1 MQHMHMMPV
10 MPHDD
15 EDMDKRKTPSSWDP
29 HDDLLLRHLKET
41 LKLGWK
47 EIASHF
53 PNRTPNACQFRWRR
67 LISGTLR
74 TPQPLLTLIPLDQQQ
89 QQGQPQGQPGQMQQ
103 AQQMQPQMQQRPP
116 GSLQQGPPHGQMPP
130 QGHPQHP
137 QQQQAAP
144 HQHAPQQHAAP
155 PPHHL
160 PPQQYPYPYGYPMG
174 YGPQGGLQ
182 GVPRPPQQQPPQTQ
196 PHPQAQQ
203 HVTSQPQ
210 QAPLPQQSAP
220 QLHMPPHMQQQQQ
233 QPPAPTYRPT
243 LSPEVPQMQQPTVS
257 TPQEVVAPPA
267 PTSAGSASA
276 PMLQLPPLRSV
287 ASPPTSPLQPLS
299 NLPPKHAPWS
309 KEEDD
314 LLVSRKDLDVVEL
327 SVLLPNRLSQQI
339 RSRLSYLNSDP
350 TLCSPPLGT
359 VTLPPIIPATDV
371 AGVKVQEVPVSVS
384 DTYFPSS
391 FMRSKGSMSAGSSGM
406 GGIGG
411 VAALSAAASLA
422 AVAHSEGSPTAGHR
436 PAPSSVPA
444 FSPPSKRT
452 KLDIPPSTQP
462 KLQAKLITELEKSKS
477 PQTLGSLS
485 NLSSPLSS
493 TSSPGTGM
501 ISPAINLPTP
511 ITSGSNKPG
520 ASTLPNKR
528 LLGLGTPHYFPSP
541 RTSTPK
547 ATSGNCYFDK

>member
-1 MQHMHMMPV
+1 M
-10 MPHDD
+10 
-15 EDMDKRKTPSSWDP
+15 
-29 HDDLLLRHLKET
+29 
-41 LKLGWK
+41 
-47 EIASHF
+47 
-53 PNRTPNACQFRWRR
+53 
-67 LISGTLR
+67 
-74 TPQPLLTLIPLDQQQ
+74 
-89 QQGQPQGQPGQMQQ
+89 
-103 AQQMQPQMQQRPP
+103 
-116 GSLQQGPPHGQMPP
+116 
-130 QGHPQHP
+130 
-137 QQQQAAP
+137 
-144 HQHAPQQHAAP
+144 
-155 PPHHL
+155 
-160 PPQQYPYPYGYPMG
+160 
-174 YGPQGGLQ
+174 
-182 GVPRPPQQQPPQTQ
+182 QQQPEP
-196 PHPQAQQ
+196 
-203 HVTSQPQ
+203 
-210 QAPLPQQSAP
+210 AP
-220 QLHMPPHMQQQQQ
+220 QEAT
-233 QPPAPTYRPT
+233 PPAP
-243 LSPEVPQMQQPTVS
+243 
-257 TPQEVVAPPA
+257 AA
-267 PTSAGSASA
+267 SAA

-391 FMRSKGSMSAGSSGM
+391 FMRSKGSMSAG

-422 AVAHSEGSPTAGHR
+422 AAAHSNGGSPTAGHR
-436 PAPSSVPA
+436 PAPSSSIPA

-520 ASTLPNKR
+520 ASALPNKR

-547 ATSGNCYFDK
+547 ATTGNCYFDK